1 MKGAYA
7 FIDFVDPKD
16 AEEAIEKMH
25 KQVLKEH
32 ELTVEKTCKPHFI
45 LLFLG
50 EKGEAG

>member
-16 AEEAIEKMH
+16 ADEAIVKMH
-25 KQVLKEH
+25 KQVLNGH
-32 ELTVEKTCKPHFI
+32 ELTVEKTRKPHCI

-50 EKGEAG
+50 EKGAAG